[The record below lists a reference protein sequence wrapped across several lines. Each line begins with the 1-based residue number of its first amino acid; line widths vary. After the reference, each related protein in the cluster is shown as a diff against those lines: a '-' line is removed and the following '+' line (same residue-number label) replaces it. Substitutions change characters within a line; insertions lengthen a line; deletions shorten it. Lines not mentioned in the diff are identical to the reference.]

1 MGGTLEVSRIYW
13 LQVVTV
19 VTAGVCALK
28 RELGPSGFLEA
39 GDMAAFAVDVRKVY
53 RGEPLL
59 VARPASTEQVARIV
73 EICAAHGITIVPQGG
88 NTGLCGGAVP
98 RGERPCIVLS
108 LGRMNRIL
116 SVDPECYTITAEAG
130 AILQS
135 LHDAAEKVDRSFAM
149 NWGARGSAMVGGA
162 ISTNGGGINVLRF
175 GPRATRCSAWRW
187 CCRTA
192 GSGTACARCAR
203 TPPGFDLKHLFI
215 GGEGTL
221 GIITKAV
228 LKLHPRQPVHQSMF
242 GAVAEIGRLMELFVL
257 ARDIGA
263 DALSAFELM
272 PGRNV
277 RRATELVPSIARPL
291 ETDAKWCVLIR
302 FSGREAERVE
312 EMLVRLSEAAFEA
325 GLLSDAVVS
334 QSLAQEENLWHLRD
348 EIPGPQLYEG
358 MILKWDA
365 SVPINRI
372 IPFLQQAEAMVAE
385 LQPEARFDAFG
396 HVGDG
401 NLHVSVWPQGEPGPE
416 LDALCAEIYRRVD
429 GLIWSLHG
437 SICAEHGIGIENVS
451 RVLGQKSALELEMMQ
466 KLRALFDPQAIMN
479 PGKMVEHP
487 GARGAAAG

>member
-1 MGGTLEVSRIYW
+1 MQGIVAE
-13 LQVVTV
+13 
-19 VTAGVCALK
+19 LK
-28 RELGPSGFLEA
+28 RELGPQGFLEA
-39 GDMAAFAVDVRKVY
+39 GDMAPYAVDVRGVY

-59 VARPASTEQVARIV
+59 VARPASTEEVSRLVQ
-73 EICAAHGITIVPQGG
+73 ICARHRVAIVPQGG

-108 LGRMNRIL
+108 LARMNRIL
-116 SVDPECYTITAEAG
+116 SVDPACYTITAEAG

-175 GPRATRCSAWRW
+175 GPARDQVLGLEVVLPDGRIWDGLRALRKDTS
-187 CCRTA
+187 
-192 GSGTACARCAR
+192 
-203 TPPGFDLKHLFI
+203 GFDLKHLFI

-242 GAVAEIGRLMELFVL
+242 GAVADIARLMELFVL

-277 RRATELVPSIARPL
+277 RRAIELVPAITRPL
-291 ETDAKWCVLIR
+291 EADAEWCVLIR
-302 FSGREAERVE
+302 FSGREAARVE
-312 EMLVRLSEAAFEA
+312 EMLVRLSEAAFDA

-334 QSLAQEENLWHLRD
+334 QSLAQEQNLWHLRD
-348 EIPGPQLYEG
+348 EIPGPLLYEG
-358 MILKWDA
+358 MNLKWDA
-365 SVPINRI
+365 SVPIDRI
-372 IPFLQQAEAMVAE
+372 IPFLQEAKAIVAE

-429 GLIWSLHG
+429 SLIWRLQG
-437 SICAEHGIGIENVS
+437 SICAEHGIGIENFS
-451 RVLGQKSALELEMMQ
+451 RVPGQKSAIELEMMQ
-466 KLRALFDPQAIMN
+466 KLRALFDPRAIMN
-479 PGKMVEHP
+479 PGKMVEHT

>member
-1 MGGTLEVSRIYW
+1 MPQAVVAELKKTLGG
-13 LQVVTV
+13 
-19 VTAGVCALK
+19 
-28 RELGPSGFLEA
+28 SGFLEA
-39 GDMAAFAVDVRKVY
+39 DDMAAFCIDQRKVW

-59 VARPASTEQVARIV
+59 VARPASTEQVSQIV
-73 EICAAHGITIVPQGG
+73 KVCAGHGIAIVPQGG

-98 RGERPCIVLS
+98 LADRPCIVLS
-108 LGRMNRIL
+108 LARMNRIL

-130 AILQS
+130 VILQS

-162 ISTNGGGINVLRF
+162 LSTNGGGINVLRF
-175 GPRATRCSAWRW
+175 GPARDQVLGLEVVLPDGRVWDGLRALRKDTS
-187 CCRTA
+187 
-192 GSGTACARCAR
+192 
-203 TPPGFDLKHLFI
+203 GFDLKHLFI

-228 LKLHPRQPVHQSMF
+228 LKLHPRLPVHQSMF

-257 ARDIGA
+257 ARNIGA

-277 RRATELVPSIARPL
+277 RRATERVPAIARPL

-302 FSGREAERVE
+302 FSGRDAGRVE
-312 EMLVRLSEAAFEA
+312 EMLVQLSEAAFEA
-325 GLLSDAVVS
+325 DLLSDAVVS

-358 MILKWDA
+358 RTLKWDA

-372 IPFLQQAEAMVAE
+372 IPFLQEAEAIVAAV
-385 LQPEARFDAFG
+385 QPEARFDAFG

-401 NLHVSVWPQGEPGPE
+401 NLHVSVWPVGEPGPE
-416 LDALCAEIYRRVD
+416 LDAQCAEIYRRVD
-429 GLIWSLHG
+429 GLIWRLGG
-437 SICAEHGIGIENVS
+437 SICAEHGIGLENFS
-451 RVLGQKSALELEMMQ
+451 RVLGQKSAIELEMMR
-466 KLRALFDPQAIMN
+466 KLRALFDPQGIMN
-479 PGKMVEHP
+479 PGKMVAHP
-487 GARGAAAG
+487 GARGSG

>member
-1 MGGTLEVSRIYW
+1 MQG
-13 LQVVTV
+13 VV
-19 VTAGVCALK
+19 AELK
-28 RELGPSGFLEA
+28 RELGPQGFLGA
-39 GDMAAFAVDVRKVY
+39 GDMAPYAVDVRGVY

-59 VARPASTEQVARIV
+59 VARPASTVEVSRLVQICARHQVA
-73 EICAAHGITIVPQGG
+73 IVPQGG

-98 RGERPCIVLS
+98 RGERPCIILS
-108 LGRMNRIL
+108 LARMNRIL
-116 SVDPECYTITAEAG
+116 SVDPECYAITAEAG

-175 GPRATRCSAWRW
+175 GPARDQVLGLEVVLPDGRVWDGLRALRKDTS
-187 CCRTA
+187 
-192 GSGTACARCAR
+192 
-203 TPPGFDLKHLFI
+203 GFDLKHLFI

-242 GAVAEIGRLMELFVL
+242 GAVADIARLMELFVL

-277 RRATELVPSIARPL
+277 RRAVELVPAIARPL
-291 ETDAKWCVLIR
+291 DTDAEWCVLIR

-312 EMLVRLSEAAFEA
+312 EMLVRLSEAAFDA
-325 GLLSDAVVS
+325 ALLSDAVVS

-348 EIPGPQLYEG
+348 EIPGPQLYDG

-365 SVPINRI
+365 SVPIDRI
-372 IPFLQQAEAMVAE
+372 IPFLQEAQAIVAE

-401 NLHVSVWPQGEPGPE
+401 NLHVSVWPQGEPGAE
-416 LDALCAEIYRRVD
+416 LDALCAEIYRQVD
-429 GLIWSLHG
+429 SLIWRLDG
-437 SICAEHGIGIENVS
+437 SICAEHGIGAENFA
-451 RVLGQKSALELEMMQ
+451 RVLGQKSAIELEMMQ
-466 KLRALFDPQAIMN
+466 QLRALFDPQAIMN

>member
-1 MGGTLEVSRIYW
+1 MPQS
-13 LQVVTV
+13 VV
-19 VTAGVCALK
+19 AELK

-39 GDMAAFAVDVRKVY
+39 GDMAVFAVDVRKVY

-59 VARPASTEQVARIV
+59 VARPASTAQVARIV

-98 RGERPCIVLS
+98 CGERPCIVLS

-135 LHDAAEKVDRSFAM
+135 LHDAAENVDRSFAM
-149 NWGARGSAMVGGA
+149 NWGARGSAMIGGA

-175 GPRATRCSAWRW
+175 GPARDQVLGLEVVLPDGRIWDGLRALRKDTS
-187 CCRTA
+187 
-192 GSGTACARCAR
+192 
-203 TPPGFDLKHLFI
+203 GFDLKHLFI

-291 ETDAKWCVLIR
+291 ETDAEWCVLIR

-372 IPFLQQAEAMVAE
+372 IPFLQEAEAMVAA

-416 LDALCAEIYRRVD
+416 LDALCAEICRRVE
-429 GLIWSLHG
+429 G
-437 SICAEHGIGIENVS
+437 
-451 RVLGQKSALELEMMQ
+451 
-466 KLRALFDPQAIMN
+466 
-479 PGKMVEHP
+479 
-487 GARGAAAG
+487 

>member
-1 MGGTLEVSRIYW
+1 MQGIVAE
-13 LQVVTV
+13 
-19 VTAGVCALK
+19 LK
-28 RELGPSGFLEA
+28 REVGPQGFLEA
-39 GDMAAFAVDVRKVY
+39 GDMAPYAVDVRGVY

-59 VARPASTEQVARIV
+59 VARPASTEEVSRLVQ
-73 EICAAHGITIVPQGG
+73 ICARHRVAIVPQGG

-108 LGRMNRIL
+108 LARLNRIL

-175 GPRATRCSAWRW
+175 GPARDQVLGLEVVLPDGRVWKGLRALRKDTS
-187 CCRTA
+187 
-192 GSGTACARCAR
+192 
-203 TPPGFDLKHLFI
+203 GFDLKHLFI

-221 GIITKAV
+221 GIVTKAV
-228 LKLHPRQPVHQSMF
+228 LKLHPRQPVNQSMY
-242 GAVAEIGRLMELFVL
+242 GAVADIARLMELFVL

-277 RRATELVPSIARPL
+277 RRVVELVPAITLPL
-291 ETDAKWCVLIR
+291 ETGAEWCVLIR
-302 FSGREAERVE
+302 FSGRDAERVE
-312 EMLVRLSEAAFEA
+312 EMLVRLSEAAFDT

-334 QSLAQEENLWHLRD
+334 QSLAQEQNLWHLRD
-348 EIPGPQLYEG
+348 EIPGPLLYEG
-358 MILKWDA
+358 MSLKWDA
-365 SVPINRI
+365 SVPIDRI
-372 IPFLQQAEAMVAE
+372 IPLLQEAKAIIAE

-429 GLIWSLHG
+429 SLIWQLHG
-437 SICAEHGIGIENVS
+437 SICAEHGIGVENLS

-479 PGKMVEHP
+479 PGKMVEHT
-487 GARGAAAG
+487 GSRGAAAE